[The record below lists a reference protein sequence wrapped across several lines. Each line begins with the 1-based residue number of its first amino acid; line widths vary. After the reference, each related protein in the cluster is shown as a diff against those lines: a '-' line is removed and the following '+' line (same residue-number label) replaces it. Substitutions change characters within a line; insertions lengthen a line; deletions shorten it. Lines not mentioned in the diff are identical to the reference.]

1 MVPFLLLTSEREG
14 DKQDHKSMSR
24 PVFTPTTGD
33 RIADLILYLETAPVP
48 DIRLTPLGL
57 RQGRDV
63 IAVVLT
69 RTGDGQ
75 RDSLSADEARL
86 MARALRDDGHEDS
99 QPFAAGLDVAAAEAD
114 HAAAK
119 VLAAFGVGRVF
130 NQPHAFGAR

>member
-1 MVPFLLLTSEREG
+1 
-14 DKQDHKSMSR
+14 MSR

-33 RIADLILYLETAPVP
+33 RIADLILYLETAPIP

-99 QPFAAGLDVAAAEAD
+99 QPYAAGLDVAAAEAD

-119 VLAAFGVGRVF
+119 VLAAFGVGRSTV
-130 NQPHAFGAR
+130 QPNAFGAR